1 MRTFVIAAGLAA
13 SALLGAAPTALA
25 EDNQAGLPLAPSEAA
40 GPWTLAAGGHD
51 ICVVTLSAR
60 KTGSAAYAA
69 QAPASCAAGLPGAVA
84 GWQPTADGMR
94 FVSAGGA
101 PLTAFNRWSNS
112 LFVSHRA
119 SGVDLQLRR
128 GRGPAG

>member
-1 MRTFVIAAGLAA
+1 MRTVVIAAALAGAGLLAA
-13 SALLGAAPTALA
+13 APGALA

-40 GPWTLAAGGHD
+40 GAWTLAAGGHD
-51 ICVVTLSAR
+51 ICVVTLSAKR
-60 KTGSAAYAA
+60 TGAAYAA
-69 QAPASCAAGLPGAVA
+69 QAPTTCGADLPGSIA

-94 FVSAGGA
+94 FVAADGA